1 MIDRMLNGSFF
12 DNNETFARYKGYK
25 FREEDFKEAFIKL
38 GKTAFDPDY
47 EPEIETSYKK
57 YFQKITLKNFL
68 YNGAS
73 NGTKHKSLFIYF
85 HENSLK
91 LLSQRQRT
99 PINTNTPCMKM
110 LIKRFCEITRIK
122 EVDLTTKQLK
132 DLSFAENRLYSFLEE
147 NRGSIIDF
155 DYWKS
160 MYDCR
165 DDVSLLAVFLVK
177 ALEERGEKTIDIHS
191 GWFCSDKTFKERLPH
206 YLRNTGLLKAC

>member
-1 MIDRMLNGSFF
+1 M
-12 DNNETFARYKGYK
+12 
-25 FREEDFKEAFIKL
+25 KL
-38 GKTAFDPDY
+38 
-47 EPEIETSYKK
+47 
-57 YFQKITLKNFL
+57 
-68 YNGAS
+68 
-73 NGTKHKSLFIYF
+73 
-85 HENSLK
+85 
-91 LLSQRQRT
+91 
-99 PINTNTPCMKM
+99 

-132 DLSFAENRLYSFLEE
+132 DLSFAEDRLYSFLEG